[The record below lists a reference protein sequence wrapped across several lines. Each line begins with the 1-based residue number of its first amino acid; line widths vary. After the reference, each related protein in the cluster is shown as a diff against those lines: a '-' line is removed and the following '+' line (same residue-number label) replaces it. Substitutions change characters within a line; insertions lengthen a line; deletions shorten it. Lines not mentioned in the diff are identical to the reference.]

1 MDTSIGCTLRLHT
14 AIGYGSLSLV
24 FVGGV
29 DGHWLQLPVG
39 DPITQ
44 VAPILDAAPPGTLV
58 VSRETYELL
67 RGTFECKPLTKVAE
81 AVAGKKGKGHGDGIR
96 EGEGRGERPENDAEE
111 KVEVIGIQVLRRSD
125 TFPEHLAQHIDAGFV
140 EIYDARQKKAKKR
153 QLDRVRRSSLAV
165 DQQHD
170 LFLFDSYELSPTL
183 RNNDAMTSLL
193 GHGGGSGNLSDTLE
207 STHSTKSW
215 GDTSLFSE
223 NRGNGTSS
231 GRAYRKRVE
240 DVFKTSRTSV
250 MSRHIS
256 ILAGANGAFTANQSN
271 AEKTQSAM
279 SAAQYDAVLSFIPP
293 PSRVALTGSIAELR
307 RVTVMFITLD
317 SLNLRE
323 KPVKEVRQG
332 RRGSRNSTS
341 SSQQIFGGG
350 LLPTGSSVHLHQL
363 QHVAC
368 TLQREVVRHD
378 GFVKELT
385 MDDKGLVMVVG
396 FGVPPCCRWA
406 QDPVLGA
413 CEAALAIKTA
423 LKSYG
428 QRCGIGITTGEVF
441 CGTIGNSKRA
451 EYSMIG
457 SVVNLAARWGRA
469 T

>member
-1 MDTSIGCTLRLHT
+1 MDTSIGCSLRLHT
-14 AIGYGSLSLV
+14 AIGYGSLSLL

-29 DGHWLQLPVG
+29 DGHWLQLPMG

-67 RGTFECKPLTKVAE
+67 KGTFECKPLTEVA
-81 AVAGKKGKGHGDGIR
+81 AGKKGKGD
-96 EGEGRGERPENDAEE
+96 GEGRGKNDAEE
-111 KVEVIGIQVLRRSD
+111 EMEVIGMQVLCRSD

-140 EIYDARQKKAKKR
+140 DIYEARQKKAKKK
-153 QLDRVRRSSLAV
+153 QLDRVRRSRLAV

-170 LFLFDSYELSPTL
+170 SFPFDSFELPPTCC
-183 RNNDAMTSLL
+183 NNDVTTSLL

-207 STHSTKSW
+207 STQSTKSS
-215 GDTSLFSE
+215 GDTSPFSE
-223 NRGNGTSS
+223 NRGNRSS
-231 GRAYRKRVE
+231 GGRAYRKRVE
-240 DVFKTSRTSV
+240 DVFKTARSSV

-256 ILAGANGAFTANQSN
+256 ILDRANGALANQSN
-271 AEKTQSAM
+271 ADKTQSAI
-279 SAAQYDAVLSFIPP
+279 SAAHYDAVLSFIPP
-293 PSRVALTGSIAELR
+293 PSRVALTESISELR
-307 RVTVMFITLD
+307 RVTVVFITA
-317 SLNLRE
+317 NLPE
-323 KPVKEVRQG
+323 EPVNEVRQG
-332 RRGSRNSTS
+332 RKGSRNSTNS
-341 SSQQIFGGG
+341 SHQTFGGG
-350 LLPTGSSVHLHQL
+350 SLSTGSSLRLRQL

-385 MDDKGLVMVVG
+385 VDDKGLVMVVG

-406 QDPVLGA
+406 QDPALSA

-423 LKSYG
+423 LKPYG

-457 SVVNLAARWGRA
+457 SVVNLSARWGRVS
-469 T
+469 